1 MPKLIQNLQDLIALP
16 SISSDN
22 PKLDTSN
29 RAVIDLLAERLADL
43 GFAIEIQT
51 VTDSSAN
58 GADAMKSKFN
68 LIATLGSGS
77 GGLVLAGHTDTVPY
91 DEGKW
96 QSDPFTLTDRDNRF
110 YGLGT
115 TDMKGFFA
123 VALDAIESFCQ
134 TLGDKSKLKQPLI
147 VIATADEETSMA
159 GAKALVAADKLQARY
174 AVIGEPTGL
183 KPVRMHKG
191 VMMESISLEGC
202 SGHSSNPAL
211 GNSALDAMHKVIGE
225 LMALRESWGKQYQ
238 NPAFEVILPTLNLAS
253 IHGGDAPNRICQ
265 HCELRFDVRLLP
277 GMQNDDVRH
286 SIKTRVESALAG
298 SQIIAKHSSLF
309 DGVSA
314 FLEPETSELV
324 RFAEKLSGHNA
335 ISAGFATEAPF
346 MQALGM
352 QTIVMGPGSIDCAH
366 QANEYLAQD
375 QIKPGIDLLKSLIQ
389 QYCL

>member
-16 SISSDN
+16 SISSAN
-22 PKLDTSN
+22 TALDTSN
-29 RAVIDLLAERLADL
+29 RPVIDLLAERLADL

-51 VTDSSAN
+51 VTDSSINSA
-58 GADAMKSKFN
+58 AKFN
-68 LIATLGSGS
+68 LIATLGSGT

-123 VALDAIESFCQ
+123 VALEAIESFCL
-134 TLGDKSKLKQPLI
+134 TLGDKNKLKQPLI

-159 GAKALVAADKLQARY
+159 GAKALVAADTMQARY
-174 AVIGEPTGL
+174 AVIGEPTDL
-183 KPVRMHKG
+183 KPVCMHKG
-191 VMMESISLEGC
+191 VMMESIALEGR

-211 GNSALDAMHKVIGE
+211 GHSALDAMYKVIAE

-265 HCELRFDVRLLP
+265 HCELRFDIRLLP

-286 SIKTRVESALAG
+286 SIKSRVTSALAG
-298 SQIIAKHSSLF
+298 SHISAKHTSLF
-309 DGVSA
+309 DGVSP
-314 FLEPETSELV
+314 FLEPQTSELV
-324 RFAEKLSGHNA
+324 QFAEKLTGHNA
-335 ISAGFATEAPF
+335 ISAGFATEAPYL
-346 MQALGM
+346 QALGM

-366 QANEYLAQD
+366 QANEYLPQD